1 MKGKLGNL
9 YELQLIDKQLD
20 ELEELRGDL
29 PLIVNELNAHMEVLQ
44 NNIDAKAA
52 EKEEAQQKRVAN
64 DDEISKLGEK
74 LKKYKAQLFKVRNN
88 KEYDA
93 LTKEIDFSET
103 NILEMEE
110 ENKELENRIGV
121 LSLEIEEIQN
131 ELNKMQE
138 EFAEKEDE
146 LKKIIGINQKEE
158 AHLNKLREAV
168 VEKIRKPDYNTY
180 MRIRKAKGGIAIA
193 PVYRGSCS
201 GCHNVIPPQRQLEI
215 KQNNRLFTCEACG
228 RILVSAEIAKEIE
241 ANFKNK

>member
-1 MKGKLGNL
+1 VKGRLGNL

-29 PLIVNELNAHMEVLQ
+29 PLIVNELNAHMEVLE
-44 NNIDAKAA
+44 NNINAKLE
-52 EKEEAQQKRVAN
+52 EKEEAQKTRLAN
-64 DDEISKLGEK
+64 DEEISALEEK

-110 ENKELENRIGV
+110 ENKEIENRVGV
-121 LSLEIEEIQN
+121 LSLEIEEVQD
-131 ELNKMQE
+131 ELNKLQE
-138 EFAEKEDE
+138 EFKEKEEE
-146 LKKIIGINQKEE
+146 LKKIIAINEKEE

-168 VEKIRKPDYNTY
+168 VEKIRKNDYNTY
-180 MRIRKAKGGIAIA
+180 MRIRKAKGGIAVA

-215 KQNNRLFTCEACG
+215 KQNNRLFSCEACG

-241 ANFKNK
+241 ASFKNK

>member
-1 MKGKLGNL
+1 MKGRLGNL

-44 NNIDAKAA
+44 NNIDSKLA
-52 EKEEAQQKRVAN
+52 EKEEAQKLRLEN
-64 DDEISKLGEK
+64 DEAIKELDEK

-103 NILEMEE
+103 NILEREE
-110 ENKELENRIGV
+110 ENKEIENRVGV
-121 LSLEIEEIQN
+121 LALEIEEVQAD
-131 ELNKMQE
+131 LDKLQK
-138 EFAEKEDE
+138 EFKEKEEE
-146 LKKIIGINQKEE
+146 LKKIIAINEKEE
-158 AHLNKLREAV
+158 AHLNKLREV
-168 VEKIRKPDYNTY
+168 IVEKIKKNDYNTY

-215 KQNNRLFTCEACG
+215 KQNNRLFSCEACG